1 MDNLSKFKAVMKTM
15 WLVKLVAA
23 IVATAIV
30 LIVLVG

>member
-15 WLVKLVAA
+15 WLVKLAAA